1 MVTPYAVSRPIA
13 NTHDPLYPVLT
24 IVVDMQM
31 TNEINAGGDVG
42 ESDGY
47 EFADCD
53 PQRFQ

>member
-1 MVTPYAVSRPIA
+1 MVTLYAVSIA
-13 NTHDPLYPVLT
+13 NTVLT

-42 ESDGY
+42 ETDGC

>member
-1 MVTPYAVSRPIA
+1 MVTPYAVSIA
-13 NTHDPLYPVLT
+13 NRHEPLYPVLT
-24 IVVDMQM
+24 TVVDMQM

-42 ESDGY
+42 ESDGC